1 MNIINMYRGKHYK
14 KKEYKIISECRQR
27 CTICKDL
34 IIWQYILL
42 QYKMIKFINT
52 IDIYTEKCYN
62 KIDKLRK
69 YIIIIYITVTLHLKK
84 IQLSFQNV
92 IQEIK
97 YIKINN
103 QISKIIK
110 RYGRQ
115 NGYIYG

>member
-1 MNIINMYRGKHYK
+1 MINMYRGKHYK
-14 KKEYKIISECRQR
+14 KKEYKNISKCKQW
-27 CTICKDL
+27 CMMCKDL
-34 IIWQYILL
+34 IVWQYILL

-69 YIIIIYITVTLHLKK
+69 CIIIIYITMTLHLKK

-110 RYGRQ
+110 GYGRQ